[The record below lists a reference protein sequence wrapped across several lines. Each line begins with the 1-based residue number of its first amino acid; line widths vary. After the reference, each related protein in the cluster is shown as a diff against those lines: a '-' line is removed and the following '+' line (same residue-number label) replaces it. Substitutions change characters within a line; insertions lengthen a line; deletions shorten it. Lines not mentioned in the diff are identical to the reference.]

1 MKRSIYTIYIS
12 ALLAV
17 AAHKTAATEHPQSGV
32 GAPAR
37 RESENAPS
45 QSSPTVN
52 IADLVIETL
61 ARNPELSFYRAEIA
75 AAKADQRTAGTRP
88 NPDAE
93 FELGRKRSRSREG
106 SMSDEG
112 MAWGVAVSQTFDWPN
127 RLALRKAIA
136 SRQVELA
143 ELGLAQFQRDLANEV
158 QVAAF
163 KLLIAQEKRDAALNV
178 AQRGEELVAALLQRE
193 PAGTSPLI
201 ESRIIQANVLTLKR
215 RAVEAAAET
224 QSALLDLNQLRGAP
238 IETPLR
244 VEPVKLRFPNLKD
257 ADSFIALAGTNSFDI
272 KSRVVELEQQ
282 GLRVEL
288 ARNERFPAF
297 AVRPFFSQEE
307 ASEREQV
314 AGVGVSVPLPLWNR
328 NKGNIDAAK
337 SREEQAQGA
346 LTVAQRNIETQLR
359 KSLARYEL
367 NRGEIERWR
376 TDLVDQLEE
385 AADLADRHYRLGS
398 VPVATYVEMQDKYL
412 EALDTVLDTQ
422 AEALSAL
429 QTIER
434 LTGVPLGNVTNSHQ
448 RTGK

>member
-1 MKRSIYTIYIS
+1 MNQYFYQSLVLSIVIGATIAQEQPAQNESSLDEVSIPVLVTE
-12 ALLAV
+12 ALA
-17 AAHKTAATEHPQSGV
+17 
-32 GAPAR
+32 
-37 RESENAPS
+37 N
-45 QSSPTVN
+45 
-52 IADLVIETL
+52 
-61 ARNPELSFYRAEIA
+61 NPEIAFYRAEIEA
-75 AAKADQRTAGTRP
+75 VRADRKTATTRS
-88 NPDAE
+88 NPDAD

-112 MAWGVAVSQTFDWPN
+112 MAWGVSVSQTFEWPN

-136 SRQVELA
+136 GRQVELA
-143 ELGLAQFQRDLANEV
+143 EIGLAQFQRELANEV
-158 QVAAF
+158 QRAAF

-215 RAVEAAAET
+215 RAIEAAAEA
-224 QSALLDLNQLRGAP
+224 QAALLELNQLRGAA
-238 IETPLR
+238 IGTPLR
-244 VEPVKLRFPNLKD
+244 VGPVKLRFSNLND
-257 ADSFIALAGTNSFDI
+257 ADSFIALARTNSFDI

-282 GLRVEL
+282 GLRVDL

-297 AVRPFFSQEE
+297 TVRPFFSQED

-328 NKGNIDAAK
+328 NKGNIEAAQ
-337 SREEQAQGA
+337 SRQEQAQVA

-359 KSLARYEL
+359 ESLARYEL
-367 NRGEIERWR
+367 NRREIDRWR

-412 EALDTVLDTQ
+412 EALDAVLDTQ

-429 QTIER
+429 QTLER
-434 LTGVPLGNVTNSHQ
+434 LTGVPLGNVTDSQ
-448 RTGK
+448 KGTAK